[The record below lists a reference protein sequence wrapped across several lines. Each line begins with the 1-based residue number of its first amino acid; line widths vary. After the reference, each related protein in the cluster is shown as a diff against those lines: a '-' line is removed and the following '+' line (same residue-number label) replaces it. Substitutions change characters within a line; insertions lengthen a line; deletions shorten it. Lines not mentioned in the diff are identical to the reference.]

1 MNGATLNTAWLD
13 TSVLSAT
20 RLNTV
25 GTAGRKGGSTPP
37 EPGGEDAW
45 LWGDGT
51 AVLWGDGSTV
61 LIEQDV

>member
-25 GTAGRKGGSTPP
+25 GTPGRKGGSTPP
-37 EPGGEDAW
+37 EPEEN
-45 LWGDGT
+45 LLLLEDGT
-51 AVLWGDGSTV
+51 AILLEDGTNLLMES
-61 LIEQDV
+61 

>member
-37 EPGGEDAW
+37 EPGGED
-45 LWGDGT
+45 LLLLEDGT
-51 AVLWGDGSTV
+51 AILLEDGTNLLMES
-61 LIEQDV
+61 